1 MFGDLIVGLVLKW
14 AAVQLTATPR
24 CAAAPQGWI
33 CELHTEELSMTL
45 REQDSGRTVDMKL
58 GGIVIVHLK
67 ENPTT
72 GYRWTVETDSGLEQ
86 ISDCFKA
93 GEAIGAAGVREFQFR
108 LTKVGSYELRIKN
121 RREWE
126 GEGSVIARFAANIIV
141 K

>member
-1 MFGDLIVGLVLKW
+1 
-14 AAVQLTATPR
+14 
-24 CAAAPQGWI
+24 
-33 CELHTEELSMTL
+33 MTL

-58 GGIVIVHLK
+58 GGVVTVHLQ

-72 GYRWTVETDSGLEQ
+72 GYRWTVETGSGLEQ
-86 ISDCFKA
+86 IGDYFKA

-108 LTKVGSYELRIKN
+108 LTKVGSYELHIKN

-126 GEGSVIARFAANIIV
+126 GEGSVIARFVANIIV